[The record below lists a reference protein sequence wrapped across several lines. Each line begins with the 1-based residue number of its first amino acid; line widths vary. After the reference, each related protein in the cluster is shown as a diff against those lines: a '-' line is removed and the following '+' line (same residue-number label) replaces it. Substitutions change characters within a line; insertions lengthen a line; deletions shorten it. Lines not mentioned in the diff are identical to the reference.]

1 MKINES
7 YIERRKFLCGML
19 GGGTA
24 ALGAGAALPLVIYA
38 SGRREPPP
46 PFLEIEKADY
56 QLAPGEGKTIMY
68 GRIPAL
74 LIQPDD
80 PRSELKVFVATC
92 THLDC
97 MVAYRKE
104 KKDIFCACHEG
115 IYDVDGQVTAGP
127 PPKPLAQFFKKFKG
141 DKLVIAL
148 EEEKLD
154 EAI

>member
-7 YIERRKFLCGML
+7 YIERRKFLCSML

-24 ALGAGAALPLVIYA
+24 ALGAGAAIPLTFYA
-38 SGRREPPP
+38 AGRPEPVP

-56 QLAPGEGKTIMY
+56 ELAPGQGKAIMY

-74 LIQPDD
+74 LIRPKD
-80 PRSELKVFVATC
+80 PPSELKVFVATC
-92 THLDC
+92 THFDC
-97 MVAYRKE
+97 MVTYREKE
-104 KKDIFCACHEG
+104 KDIFCACHEG
-115 IYDVDGQVTAGP
+115 IYDLDGQVTAGP